1 MPAEEQAIRE
11 EVYKTVANEVE
22 SIASAEWG
30 KRWIRGMSDPEL
42 GKRILGEIVD
52 GLRRAGNEYEGKK

>member
-1 MPAEEQAIRE
+1 MTEEEQAIRKQ
-11 EVYKTVANEVE
+11 VYKTVADEIE

-52 GLRRAGNEYEGKK
+52 GLRRAGHEYEGKK